1 MDLRSKTG
9 ESMAMF
15 VDLDQ
20 QSQYNALDRA
30 GLAFSS
36 VIEHMSGKPH
46 TLILSLSTSVPRNH
60 GMN

>member
-9 ESMAMF
+9 ESMATF

-20 QSQYNALDRA
+20 QSQYNALKRA
-30 GLAFSS
+30 GLACSA
-36 VIEHMSGKPH
+36 VIEPMSGEPH

-60 GMN
+60 GMD